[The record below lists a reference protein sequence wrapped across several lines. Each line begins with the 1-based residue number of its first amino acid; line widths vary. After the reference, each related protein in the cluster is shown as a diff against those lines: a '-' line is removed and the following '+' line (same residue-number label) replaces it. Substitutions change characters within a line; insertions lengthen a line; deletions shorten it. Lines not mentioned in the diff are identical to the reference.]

1 MLTLYAKEPDFFN
14 PDELALLDELA
25 GDISFAL
32 DHLAKKE
39 RVNYLAYYDVLTG
52 LPNRT
57 LFIERAGQSLHLSLQ
72 ARTMTA
78 LILLDIERFRNIN
91 DTLGR
96 HGGDAV
102 LKLIGQRLS
111 LLVGAQSSLARVGA
125 DVFAIAV
132 SPVAEAS
139 DIAHFVEK
147 QINSCFAQPV
157 SVGDNE
163 LRISVRIGV
172 AVSPG
177 DGSDADTLYKNAER
191 ALLRTK
197 EVREPYL
204 FYAPEMNARVT
215 ETLNI
220 ENKLRKAVEQQ
231 QFVLHYQPKLDSKS
245 RSIVGMEALIRWN
258 DPETGLVPPVRF
270 ISILEE
276 TGLILPV
283 GAWAMKQAV
292 SDYRRWRG
300 QGLHPPRIAVNVS
313 EIQLRR
319 KDFVST
325 VEEACRF
332 ASNHDHGLD
341 LEVTESLIMRN
352 IEDNIAK
359 LAAIRQMGCE
369 VAIDD
374 FGTGYS
380 SLQDLSQLP
389 MDSLKID
396 RSFIARMHGS
406 PADMAIVSTIIA
418 LAHDLDLK
426 VVAEG
431 VETEDQ
437 ARLLRLLKCDAMQGY
452 LFSKP
457 VPADQIEAMLGKL
470 KSVPK
475 GKPR

>member
-1 MLTLYAKEPDFFN
+1 M
-14 PDELALLDELA
+14 
-25 GDISFAL
+25 
-32 DHLAKKE
+32 
-39 RVNYLAYYDVLTG
+39 
-52 LPNRT
+52 
-57 LFIERAGQSLHLSLQ
+57 
-72 ARTMTA
+72 
-78 LILLDIERFRNIN
+78 
-91 DTLGR
+91 
-96 HGGDAV
+96 
-102 LKLIGQRLS
+102 
-111 LLVGAQSSLARVGA
+111 
-125 DVFAIAV
+125 
-132 SPVAEAS
+132 
-139 DIAHFVEK
+139 
-147 QINSCFAQPV
+147 
-157 SVGDNE
+157 
-163 LRISVRIGV
+163 RIGV

-177 DGSDADTLYKNAER
+177 DGSDADTLYKNAES
-191 ALLRTK
+191 ALLRAK

-231 QFVLHYQPKLDSKS
+231 QFVLHYQPKFDSKS

-341 LEVTESLIMRN
+341 LEITESLIMRN

-380 SLQDLSQLP
+380 SLQYLSQLP

-396 RSFIARMHGS
+396 RSFIVRMHGS